1 MMMTAVNARNR
12 RQEILEKATDLFAA
26 RGYEGT
32 SVRSI
37 AAACDITEAAIYR
50 HFDHKHHLYEEVIR
64 HKAAQHDIKGCLQRY
79 AGKGTVEDVLLG
91 VSEHL
96 LSITTADPA
105 LMRLMFNNSL
115 ESGSEAAVLFREVRL
130 PYVEFLARELMER
143 SQAGEIR
150 SVDSFT
156 TARCF
161 VGMVMDCALNFGVWN
176 QIVHLELTA
185 RDVYCDTVPIF
196 ARGLQKP

>member
-1 MMMTAVNARNR
+1 MTPVANPRSR
-12 RQEILEKATDLFAA
+12 RQEILEKSTDLFAA
-26 RGYEGT
+26 RGYDGT

-37 AAACDITEAAIYR
+37 ATACGITEAAIYR

-64 HKAAQHDIKGCLQRY
+64 NKAAQHDITGFLARQ
-79 AGKGTVEDVLLG
+79 AGVGSIEVALTR
-91 VSEHL
+91 VSEHI
-96 LSITTADPA
+96 LSITTADPT
-105 LMRLMFNNSL
+105 LIRLMFNNSL

-143 SQAGEIR
+143 AQAGEIR
-150 SVDSFT
+150 PVDGFI

-161 VGMVMDCALNFGVWN
+161 VGMVMDCALNFSVWN
-176 QIVHLELTA
+176 QIVHLDLTA
-185 RDVYCDTVPIF
+185 RDVYCNTVPIF

>member
-1 MMMTAVNARNR
+1 MTSAVNARSR
-12 RQEILEKATDLFAA
+12 RQEILERAADLFAE
-26 RGYEGT
+26 RGFEGT
-32 SVRSI
+32 SIRSI
-37 AAACDITEAAIYR
+37 AAACSITEAAIYR

-64 HKAAQHDIKGCLQRY
+64 NKAAQHDIAGCLQRY
-79 AGKGTVEDVLLG
+79 AGAGSIEDVLLG
-91 VSEHL
+91 VSEHI
-96 LSITTADPA
+96 LSITAADPT

-130 PYVEFLARELMER
+130 PYVEFLARELIER
-143 SQAGEIR
+143 AKTGEIR
-150 SVDSFT
+150 PVDSFL

-196 ARGLQKP
+196 ARGLQMP